1 MAWSNLAAIGGWW
14 QNLEPALPLV
24 MAGVSIAILLGCAI
38 ASWLCPSKKEDCL
51 FHRQV
56 M

>member
-1 MAWSNLAAIGGWW
+1 MALASLAMVREGW
-14 QNLEPALPLV
+14 QIFGPALPMV
-24 MAGVSIAILLGCAI
+24 MGGASVLILFGCAV

-51 FHRQV
+51 FHRHV